1 MAFKYSV
8 SGLTLGFSGYDFSE
22 EPEIILEAIKNAGF
36 DGIDVFDNPQKRN
49 AERLRKMANSLDLAV
64 PEVLGNW
71 GGEGRDLA
79 GGDEKTREEAV
90 EYAKE
95 AIDYCVDLGSPV
107 FGFCLPQ
114 PGASEAPISVLPV
127 ETLKGKIVDGLKK
140 ICTYAAERNVTV
152 AVEPLNCYESYPC
165 LMNTLTET
173 MKVIEQLDCDNIG
186 LQPDVFHMNIGE
198 HSITDAI
205 KTFKDHI
212 VTFHMNETNHFKFGT
227 GHADVKTIMQTLK
240 EIGFSGYMTVYM
252 PLMTREL
259 FNMAFRGIV
268 DEGTA
273 PEKPDL
279 DTLPTETIG
288 SMRSV
293 EAEIG

>member
-22 EPEIILEAIKNAGF
+22 EPEIILKAIKNAGF

-107 FGFCLPQ
+107 FCF
-114 PGASEAPISVLPV
+114 
-127 ETLKGKIVDGLKK
+127 
-140 ICTYAAERNVTV
+140 
-152 AVEPLNCYESYPC
+152 
-165 LMNTLTET
+165 
-173 MKVIEQLDCDNIG
+173 
-186 LQPDVFHMNIGE
+186 
-198 HSITDAI
+198 
-205 KTFKDHI
+205 
-212 VTFHMNETNHFKFGT
+212 
-227 GHADVKTIMQTLK
+227 
-240 EIGFSGYMTVYM
+240 
-252 PLMTREL
+252 
-259 FNMAFRGIV
+259 
-268 DEGTA
+268 
-273 PEKPDL
+273 
-279 DTLPTETIG
+279 
-288 SMRSV
+288 
-293 EAEIG
+293 